1 MSGSVTKPLED
12 MTEPELRELLTRCGN
27 ALKGILGTKSM
38 WVLLVF
44 DDPAVAQY
52 IATCERRS
60 VIEAMRETADRLERK
75 QDVPRAG
82 TPRL

>member
-1 MSGSVTKPLED
+1 MKHLED
-12 MTEPELRELLTRCGN
+12 MTEPELRDLLRRCGD
-27 ALKGILGTKSM
+27 ALKGVLGTKSM

-52 IATCERRS
+52 IATCERAS
-60 VIEAMRETADRLERK
+60 VIEAMRETADRLERNM
-75 QDVPRAG
+75 DVTRAG